1 MQFPATEQHSIAPE
15 CPYGVSK
22 RSAELYIQYFS
33 RIHSIP
39 SICLR
44 YGNVYGPRQNPK
56 GEAGVVAIFINNL
69 LASRPL
75 RVNGDGL
82 QTRDFVYVDDVAGAN
97 IAAAKTKSDN
107 IFEIFNI
114 GLGKESTV
122 LDIVESLKK
131 HWSQIKH
138 DDVVSVEFGPALK
151 GEQRRS
157 VIDPSKASKGLNWR
171 PEVELDKGLSNTVKS
186 FLKK

>member
-1 MQFPATEQHSIAPE
+1 
-15 CPYGVSK
+15 
-22 RSAELYIQYFS
+22 
-33 RIHSIP
+33 
-39 SICLR
+39 
-44 YGNVYGPRQNPK
+44 
-56 GEAGVVAIFINNL
+56 
-69 LASRPL
+69 
-75 RVNGDGL
+75 L